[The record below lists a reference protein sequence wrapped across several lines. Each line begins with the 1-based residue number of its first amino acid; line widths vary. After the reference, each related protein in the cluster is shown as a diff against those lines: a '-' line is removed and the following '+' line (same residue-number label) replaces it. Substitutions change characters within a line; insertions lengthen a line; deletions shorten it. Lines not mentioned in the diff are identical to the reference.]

1 VKCQAIAAG
10 QGQHAVALMCRVLGV
25 RRSTYYAWRRRPLR
39 ARCQADRRL
48 LTHIRVI
55 HGESDRTYGS
65 PRVYRELRERGMVCG
80 RHRVARLMRSVG
92 LRAKQANRRPRQ
104 RTVAARAPA
113 APNLLQRRFQATAP
127 NVVWVSDLTY
137 IPTREGWLYLAVVLD
152 LYSRRV
158 VGWAVD
164 RRMSQDVAV
173 AALDAAIGTRRP
185 PPGLLHHS
193 DRGSQYRNPVYQAQL
208 AAHGF
213 RSSMSRAATCAD
225 NAVVESFFHTLKTER
240 VHGTHYQT
248 RAEARSDV
256 FEFIE
261 CWYNPRRR
269 HSTLDYLSPAAF
281 ERAHGT

>member
-1 VKCQAIAAG
+1 MKCQAIAAG
-10 QGQHAVALMCRVLGV
+10 HGQHAVALMCRVLGV
-25 RRSTYYAWRRRPLR
+25 GRSTYYAWRRRPLS
-39 ARCQADRRL
+39 ARGQADQRL
-48 LTHIRVI
+48 LTQIRVI

-65 PRVYRELRERGMVCG
+65 PRVYRELQARGMVCG

-92 LRAKQANRRPRQ
+92 LRAKHTHRRPRQ

-113 APNLLQRRFQATAP
+113 APNVLQRRFQAAAP

-164 RRMSQDVAV
+164 RRMSRDVAV
-173 AALDAAIGTRRP
+173 AALDAAIRRRRP

-193 DRGSQYRNPVYQAQL
+193 DRGSQYRNPTYQAQL

-240 VHGTHYQT
+240 VHGKRYQT
-248 RAEARSDV
+248 RAEAGRDV
-256 FEFIE
+256 FDFIE

-269 HSTLDYLSPAAF
+269 HSTLDYVSPAAF
-281 ERAHGT
+281 ERAHGP